1 MNELEDLSGNTSD
14 NIDGNKYS
22 KSSSVDSSPEI
33 VFINEKPVSFEDLG
47 LGTSGR
53 KYTLFVRLKLLPK
66 DLNNKIV
73 IKFIYSLINAIA
85 YKECLLI
92 ELDAE
97 RASLI
102 GTQVH
107 LTEAKVKGIMT
118 RAEYEKVEKVKQK
131 LKSTFEKLFIHDDN
145 YNLKINVEQVTEV
158 CICEI
163 KVETEA
169 NESKRKDETTHSEGD
184 SGGDDQEEDDWD
196 YDGDYDNEFYNFSD
210 DDDDYEY
217 YDDEEYDDVR
227 NSSRTPSRDNNSVDS
242 NAQLIIKHTDGDKP
256 DHDDGRH
263 STPKEGTDN
272 DKRTYL
278 TLKEACKVDILKRH
292 IYETTMQQCKIKRTE
307 VNVNAFYLSLALD
320 HVDKKLTSKVN
331 AEFEWELKD
340 LDNVLVVIVT
350 DFKTNFLEQLLELH
364 NFRPEV
370 IERLKV
376 IIASRDGPRHAPTY
390 TIFRQYLY
398 SAGLELD
405 DDKNGCFLQLFMD
418 AIEHN
423 QFDASLY
430 YWTKLKHLTWSAL
443 LARLVLKKK
452 KESASFKYEKVYYDK
467 YLRIY
472 EDIAI
477 NVLDACYSKDNRI
490 TWILLTKS
498 VEILNE
504 SCIALA
510 LKTRNKLFLQQEA
523 CVAVNHASW
532 HFYIGND
539 LDFSK
544 LKHGIKESLF
554 SPRGRCRMDMI
565 SYLLFLTAYSV
576 LLVSTLNKTTFH
588 WLEAVVMGY
597 LVTFL
602 IRELD
607 QCCKSLKQCKAYIY
621 DPFNILDQLSIAMAF
636 IAWSLR
642 WAAYVIPEEERLMI
656 AARYLLCL
664 NFMLY
669 MFRFL
674 EFFYQ
679 NKLLGPMLVVIRNMV
694 ETYINFLL
702 ILMIFWV
709 AYSVVSESILFPEK
723 EIKKDILY
731 YVFRRGFWAMMG
743 EYFLDEVEHFSDNA
757 CISPN
762 SANSS
767 TKSCA
772 TADGRYTIPILLAAY
787 VLFVQILM
795 FNLLVALFNNAIS
808 DNEAKRDM
816 IWRYQTFLLT
826 MQYAKSKIL
835 LPPFLPFI
843 FLLNGKSGNPFKLK
857 DGKNNIVPEHFE
869 RNAAQKIINHIIK
882 GRYDK
887 IVSDDDMKEK
897 INRIENKVNKL
908 SKLYTADKAK
918 KADTKLP
925 SNQSSNLK
933 KDGSLE
939 ASSTQTIVPLLS
951 KPVNAMKKE
960 MQVSR
965 KERQHPEDD
974 QANGQEI
981 NATETLKEIV
991 TRCLSERQL

>member
-1 MNELEDLSGNTSD
+1 MTGTWKPSLVTRSWNVGSKTGGLYLSVGRVVDRN
-14 NIDGNKYS
+14 
-22 KSSSVDSSPEI
+22 SVKVLTTFFQKLRSLFKDCHFKAVTAEQHRDESVCDAFITWI
-33 VFINEKPVSFEDLG
+33 VFNSIRKRLLEETDVMLKDAFEDARVLEHMPINIRCCTSLSQKPLVG
-47 LGTSGR
+47 LLQML
-53 KYTLFVRLKLLPK
+53 YENTLLILSLSSCLISELQLLRLKQYKRGRILLK
-66 DLNNKIV
+66 NMFTETDKVSLELI
-73 IKFIYSLINAIA
+73 IRIFI
-85 YKECLLI
+85 
-92 ELDAE
+92 
-97 RASLI
+97 
-102 GTQVH
+102 
-107 LTEAKVKGIMT
+107 
-118 RAEYEKVEKVKQK
+118 
-131 LKSTFEKLFIHDDN
+131 
-145 YNLKINVEQVTEV
+145 VTEV

-163 KVETEA
+163 KVETEV
-169 NESKRKDETTHSEGD
+169 NGSKDENTHSKGD
-184 SGGDDQEEDDWD
+184 NRGDVQEEDDWD
-196 YDGDYDNEFYNFSD
+196 YDEDYDNEFYNFSD
-210 DDDDYEY
+210 DDDDDEY
-217 YDDEEYDDVR
+217 YDDEEYDGVR
-227 NSSRTPSRDNNSVDS
+227 DSSRTPSLDNNSVDS
-242 NAQLIIKHTDGDKP
+242 NAQLIIKI
-256 DHDDGRH
+256 
-263 STPKEGTDN
+263 
-272 DKRTYL
+272 
-278 TLKEACKVDILKRH
+278 V
-292 IYETTMQQCKIKRTE
+292 
-307 VNVNAFYLSLALD
+307 
-320 HVDKKLTSKVN
+320 
-331 AEFEWELKD
+331 KD
-340 LDNVLVVIVT
+340 
-350 DFKTNFLEQLLELH
+350 
-364 NFRPEV
+364 
-370 IERLKV
+370 
-376 IIASRDGPRHAPTY
+376 
-390 TIFRQYLY
+390 
-398 SAGLELD
+398 
-405 DDKNGCFLQLFMD
+405 
-418 AIEHN
+418 
-423 QFDASLY
+423 
-430 YWTKLKHLTWSAL
+430 W
-443 LARLVLKKK
+443 
-452 KESASFKYEKVYYDK
+452 
-467 YLRIY
+467 IY

-477 NVLDACYSKDNRI
+477 NVLDSCYSKDNRI

-504 SCIALA
+504 SCITLA

-565 SYLLFLTAYSV
+565 SYLLFLTAYSI
-576 LLVSTLNKTTFH
+576 LLVSTLSKTTFH

-597 LVTFL
+597 LVTFFV
-602 IRELD
+602 RELD

-826 MQYAKSKIL
+826 MQYAESKIL

-843 FLLNGKSGNPFKLK
+843 FLLNGKSGNPF
-857 DGKNNIVPEHFE
+857 
-869 RNAAQKIINHIIK
+869 
-882 GRYDK
+882 
-887 IVSDDDMKEK
+887 
-897 INRIENKVNKL
+897 
-908 SKLYTADKAK
+908 
-918 KADTKLP
+918 
-925 SNQSSNLK
+925 
-933 KDGSLE
+933 
-939 ASSTQTIVPLLS
+939 
-951 KPVNAMKKE
+951 
-960 MQVSR
+960 
-965 KERQHPEDD
+965 
-974 QANGQEI
+974 
-981 NATETLKEIV
+981 
-991 TRCLSERQL
+991 